1 MRFTGPV
8 STPPIPAPP
17 LQAPPGPAP
26 HRDVLWRGRP
36 EVREDL
42 RGGRWVFA
50 ALALSGIPAG
60 VLWWLL
66 APRADYRITA
76 DGPVAVGLPA
86 AEVPVGVD
94 SVLLLVLLGLGVL
107 AGGLAWLRRDARGV
121 GMLVILAL
129 GASVAAV
136 GAWQVGQLLG
146 QPPTEA
152 QLSAVGATV
161 TTGVGLRALPVLAGA
176 PFAALLTYL
185 ACVLVTADDGLGRE
199 AAPSGGPPRPGEG

>member
-1 MRFTGPV
+1 M

-17 LQAPPGPAP
+17 LEAPPGPAP
-26 HRDVLWRGRP
+26 HRDVHWRGWP
-36 EVREDL
+36 EVRQDL
-42 RGGRWVFA
+42 GGGLGVFA
-50 ALALSGIPAG
+50 ALAVSGVPAG

-66 APRADYRITA
+66 APRADYRVTA

-107 AGGLAWLRRDARGV
+107 AGGLAWLRRRTRGV
-121 GMLVILAL
+121 GMLVVLTL
-129 GASVAAV
+129 GATLAAV
-136 GAWQVGQLLG
+136 GAWQVGALLG

-152 QLSAVGATV
+152 ELTAVGSTV
-161 TTGVGLRALPVLAGA
+161 TTGLGLRALPVLAGA

-199 AAPSGGPPRPGEG
+199 SG